1 MIDKHYRWI
10 IVAYTLVIQAVSIG
24 ILIYCFALFVVPW
37 LDTFNAPRRDVMLP
51 ISILQ
56 VVVGLASPLVG
67 RAMDRYPL
75 RNLVLAGLALLL
87 AGLFLASR
95 ATALWQIVLVYAT
108 LFPVSM
114 ALMGTLAAQTLVTR
128 WFPTRRGVAI
138 GISATGTNL
147 GGVVFPLIVAGWL
160 TDVGWRET
168 MLWLGAVSVVLVGPL
183 TWLVLRREPPGMR
196 PAPGV
201 APATQRMWTTREI
214 LSTRLF
220 WIPGIAIVPL
230 SLAFG
235 AVQYNLGTLSRDIGM
250 STDAAANLIA
260 LNAVCMILGK
270 FFFGGVGDRLDH
282 RYIFWMASILMAI
295 SLITLQGATDVST
308 LVTGVVF
315 MGLAGGG
322 MLPFFGVVFGS
333 RFGSVSFG
341 RVMGF
346 AMLTMTLGSLGPL
359 LAGWTYDL
367 TGSYDLAFQGF
378 ASLLLPAAIVMVWL
392 PGPEPEMVVA
402 VD

>member
-1 MIDKHYRWI
+1 LIDKHYRWI
-10 IVAYTLVIQAVSIG
+10 IVAYTLVIQAVSLG

-37 LDTFNAPRRDVMLP
+37 LDTFAAPRRDVMLP
-51 ISILQ
+51 ISMLQ
-56 VVVGLASPLVG
+56 VVVGLSSPFVG

-75 RNLVLAGLALLL
+75 RNLVLAGLTLLL
-87 AGLFLASR
+87 AGLFFASR
-95 ATALWQIVLVYAT
+95 ANALWQIVLVYAT

-114 ALMGTLAAQTLVTR
+114 ALMGTLASQTLVTR
-128 WFPTRRGVAI
+128 WFPTRRGLAI

-147 GGVVFPLIVAGWL
+147 GGVLFPLIVAGWL

-168 MLWLGAVSVVLVGPL
+168 MLWLGLVSLVLVGPL
-183 TWLVLRREPPGMR
+183 TWFVLRREPPSQR
-196 PAPGV
+196 PAAGAAV
-201 APATQRMWTTREI
+201 TERRWTTREI

-220 WIPGIAIVPL
+220 WIPGVAVVPMG
-230 SLAFG
+230 LAFG
-235 AVQYNLGTLSRDIGM
+235 SVQYNLGALSRDLGM

-282 RYIFWMASILMAI
+282 RYIFWIASTLMAVA
-295 SLITLQGATDVST
+295 LVTLQGVTSVSI
-308 LVTGVVF
+308 LVTGVIF

-322 MLPFFGVVFGS
+322 ILPFFGVVFGS

-346 AMLTMTLGSLGPL
+346 AMLTMTFGSLGPL
-359 LAGWTYDL
+359 LAGWAYDL
-367 TGSYDLAFQGF
+367 TGSYDVAFQSF
-378 ASLLLPAAIVMVWL
+378 ALLLLPAAIAMVWL
-392 PGPEPEMVVA
+392 PSPETA
-402 VD
+402 RLATN